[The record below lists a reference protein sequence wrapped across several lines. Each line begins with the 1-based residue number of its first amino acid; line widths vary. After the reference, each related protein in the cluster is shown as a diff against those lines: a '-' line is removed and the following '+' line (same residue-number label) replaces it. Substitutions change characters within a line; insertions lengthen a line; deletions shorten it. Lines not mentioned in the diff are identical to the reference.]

1 MRSKMP
7 KKITLNLPVT
17 SNLSDSEIKEQHFRN
32 KYGDAMPT
40 LRSSG
45 KTNIR
50 FVTYGRGKRFF
61 GLRYVCYGC
70 DTLYKTEGW
79 AYATKKEIAYICPKC
94 KPLIVN
100 LADVDLLNIASQGGK
115 VNKR

>member
-1 MRSKMP
+1 MTLKIR
-7 KKITLNLPVT
+7 KKIVLTLPIT
-17 SNLSDSEIKEQHFRN
+17 SNLSDIELKDVHFKK
-32 KYGDAMPT
+32 KYGDCLPSF
-40 LRSSG
+40 RSSG

-70 DTLYKTEGW
+70 DTLFMTEGW
-79 AYATKKEIAYICPKC
+79 VYRTKREIAYICPKC

-115 VNKR
+115 VNRR

>member
-7 KKITLNLPVT
+7 KKITINLPVT
-17 SNLSDSEIKEQHFRN
+17 SNLSDIEIKEQHFRK

-50 FVTYGRGKRFF
+50 FEE
-61 GLRYVCYGC
+61 L
-70 DTLYKTEGW
+70 
-79 AYATKKEIAYICPKC
+79 
-94 KPLIVN
+94 
-100 LADVDLLNIASQGGK
+100 
-115 VNKR
+115 